1 MRNAKALQF
10 IKMNSKLLSGDP
22 GVIVLVAKIKSI
34 LNLYL
39 AVNRVK
45 SSVKGYVLSN
55 YVINL
60 YRLSEVW
67 IELMKFLAAQTL

>member
-1 MRNAKALQF
+1 
-10 IKMNSKLLSGDP
+10 MNSKLLSGDP
-22 GVIVLVAKIKSI
+22 GVTVLMAKIKSI
-34 LNLYL
+34 LNL

-45 SSVKGYVLSN
+45 SSVKAYVLSN

-60 YRLSEVW
+60 YRLSGVW

>member
-1 MRNAKALQF
+1 
-10 IKMNSKLLSGDP
+10 MNSKLLSGDP
-22 GVIVLVAKIKSI
+22 GVTVLVAKIKSI